1 MSEVLPLGAA
11 APVVVVV
18 AFTFGAFGVVLLAGA
33 VSLNSD
39 VASSSMRLLLF
50 DALLLWALRT

>member
-1 MSEVLPLGAA
+1 MSEVLPLGEALGAA
-11 APVVVVV
+11 TVVVV

-39 VASSSMRLLLF
+39 VASS
-50 DALLLWALRT
+50 